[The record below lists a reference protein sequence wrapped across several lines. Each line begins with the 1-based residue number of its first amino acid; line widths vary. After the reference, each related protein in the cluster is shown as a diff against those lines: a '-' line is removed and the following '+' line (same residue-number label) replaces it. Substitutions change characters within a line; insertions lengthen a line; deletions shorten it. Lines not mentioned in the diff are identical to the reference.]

1 MAGAPCVALLS
12 PYQEIRAGWGTA
24 SPSFCHRLY
33 AASCDEAVFTSSRKP
48 SQCVRHTL
56 GAPAADHSP
65 SHISICAPSFWSA
78 PVSPLSGQYPEC
90 VRHHHCLLGALA
102 FPRSWLAPATPGP
115 WPGHKCGLGQEPVP
129 SFAQLPFLS
138 APALP
143 GPTWCIFFR
152 HSFPICSPSTT
163 FISIWVNSMLWTWGG
178 CRGRPSGQV
187 SALPC
192 SPQPPPLAPPTI
204 VSRLVIWFSV
214 LSRSCS
220 RYRFFLSSSLARLQ
234 REPAR

>member
-1 MAGAPCVALLS
+1 MWPLLS
-12 PYQEIRAGWGTA
+12 PYPEIRAGWGTA
-24 SPSFCHRLY
+24 SPTFWHHLY
-33 AASCDEAVFTSSRKP
+33 AASCDKAVFTSSRKP

-56 GAPAADHSP
+56 RAPSP
-65 SHISICAPSFWSA
+65 DYSSSHISICGPSFWSA
-78 PVSPLSGQYPEC
+78 PISPVSGQDPEC
-90 VRHHHCLLGALA
+90 VRLHRCLLGALA
-102 FPRSWLAPATPGP
+102 PPCSRRAPATPGP
-115 WPGHKCGLGQEPVP
+115 RPGHKCGLGHEPGP
-129 SFAQLPFLS
+129 SSAQLPFLS

-192 SPQPPPLAPPTI
+192 SPPRPRSPHRP
-204 VSRLVIWFSV
+204 WF
-214 LSRSCS
+214 
-220 RYRFFLSSSLARLQ
+220 
-234 REPAR
+234 PGW